1 MKDYTGA
8 MAKDKRSKAIRKTIR
23 KAQDSTSAAN
33 RSTQVAERL
42 ALAAKSSEMLSS
54 VWMLPPAQLLRFHSG
69 MLLTELDAGATP
81 GFEGDQDDG
90 ERFNQLS
97 AGEIARYQRLMYAN
111 GVRGDHR
118 RLLIILQG
126 MDASGKG
133 GIVRHVF
140 SQVDPMGIH
149 YHGFGAPDAEEQKH
163 HYLWRIRRELPSH
176 GWISIF
182 DRSQYE
188 DIVMP
193 HVYGTFPEEVWQARY
208 AEVNEFERN
217 LVASGCSIIKIFLV
231 SSKEAQ
237 RRHFIDRLDDPRKY
251 WKFDASDLD
260 ARDRW
265 GDYMQAWQDV
275 FERTSTPYA
284 PWFLVPA
291 DKRWY
296 SRIVVSELLRTTM
309 KNMNMTWPALDV
321 DRAETLRRLD
331 AA

>member
-1 MKDYTGA
+1 

-33 RSTQVAERL
+33 RSTQIAERL

-54 VWMLPPAQLLRFHSG
+54 VWTLPPAQLLRFHSG

-149 YHGFGAPDAEEQKH
+149 YHG
-163 HYLWRIRRELPSH
+163 
-176 GWISIF
+176 
-182 DRSQYE
+182 
-188 DIVMP
+188 
-193 HVYGTFPEEVWQARY
+193 
-208 AEVNEFERN
+208 
-217 LVASGCSIIKIFLV
+217 
-231 SSKEAQ
+231 
-237 RRHFIDRLDDPRKY
+237 
-251 WKFDASDLD
+251 
-260 ARDRW
+260 
-265 GDYMQAWQDV
+265 
-275 FERTSTPYA
+275 
-284 PWFLVPA
+284 
-291 DKRWY
+291 
-296 SRIVVSELLRTTM
+296 
-309 KNMNMTWPALDV
+309 
-321 DRAETLRRLD
+321 
-331 AA
+331 